1 MVGFVYTSRLKHV
14 QGVIQ
19 LIVMIEIF
27 HSTGTSPVPTKQA
40 KTRKGSWVRVTA
52 PEEGELE
59 HLAEDYGLELDLLTD
74 AMDIYETPRIE
85 REGKDVYVY
94 ARYCF
99 PRVRDVST
107 EPLLI
112 IYTEELLIT
121 IQRIESPLLDRLAQA
136 AEPVATTQRTKT
148 FLQMLTAVNTSYEKD
163 VDKINKQILSIR
175 TKLRR
180 EELNNRF
187 MVEFIDTEENLNEYL
202 IALQPQALM
211 LRNLVNGRYLPL
223 YEDDRDL
230 VEDLTLGSTE
240 LIDLITSRVKT
251 IGNIRDAYSTIV
263 ASRLND
269 IFKRLTSIGIFLAV
283 PTIVAS
289 LYGMNV
295 LLPNEDSMYA
305 FWEIVGIIAVLTT
318 LVVLIFKRLKWL

>member
-1 MVGFVYTSRLKHV
+1 
-14 QGVIQ
+14 
-19 LIVMIEIF
+19 MIEIL
-27 HSTGTSPVPTKQA
+27 HSTGSAPVPKVMKAA
-40 KTRKGSWVRVTA
+40 KKGSWVRVTEPA
-52 PEEGELE
+52 PGELE
-59 HLAEDYGLELDLLTD
+59 RLSEEYGLELDLLTD

-99 PRVRDVST
+99 PRMRDVST

-112 IYTEELLIT
+112 INTEEVLIT
-121 IQRIESPLLDRLAQA
+121 IQRIDSPLLDPLAKGKV
-136 AEPVATTQRTKT
+136 PVATSQRTKT
-148 FLQMLTAVNTSYEKD
+148 LLQILTAVNTSYEKD

-180 EELNNRF
+180 EELNNQF

-202 IALQPQALM
+202 IALKPQALM
-211 LRNLVNGRYLPL
+211 FRNLLSGRHLPL
-223 YEDDRDL
+223 YEDDKDL
-230 VEDLTLGSTE
+230 VEDLTLGTNE
-240 LIDLITSRVKT
+240 LIDLIASRVKT
-251 IGNIRDAYSTIV
+251 ISNIRDAYSAII
-263 ASRLND
+263 ASNLNN

-295 LLPNEDSMYA
+295 LLPNHDSVYA
-305 FWEIVGIIAVLTT
+305 FWEIVGIIATLTAV
-318 LVVLIFKRLKWL
+318 VVLIFKRLKWL

>member
-1 MVGFVYTSRLKHV
+1 
-14 QGVIQ
+14 
-19 LIVMIEIF
+19 MIEIL
-27 HSTGTSPVPTKQA
+27 HSTMKSPVPVRQA
-40 KTRKGSWVRVTA
+40 QARKGSWVRVVA
-52 PEEGELE
+52 PAPGDLE
-59 HLAEDYGLELDLLTD
+59 QLAQEYNIELDLLTD
-74 AMDIYETPRIE
+74 ALDIYETPRIE

-94 ARYCF
+94 ARYCY

-107 EPLLI
+107 EPILI
-112 IYTEELLIT
+112 IYTEDLLIT
-121 IQRIESPLLDRLAQA
+121 IQRIESSLLDRLIKGQ
-136 AEPVATTQRTKT
+136 EPVATSQRTKT
-148 FLQMLTAVNTSYEKD
+148 FLQILTAINNSYEKD
-163 VDKINKQILSIR
+163 VDQINKQILSIR

-180 EELNNRF
+180 EELSSKF

-240 LIDLITSRVKT
+240 LIDLISSRVKT
-251 IGNIRDAYSTIV
+251 IGNIRDAYSTII
-263 ASRLND
+263 ASNLNN

-295 LLPNEDSMYA
+295 ILPNSDSTIA
-305 FWEIVGIIAVLTT
+305 FWEILGIIVVATSF
-318 LVVLIFKRLKWL
+318 VVLLFKRLKWL

>member
-1 MVGFVYTSRLKHV
+1 
-14 QGVIQ
+14 
-19 LIVMIEIF
+19 MIEIL
-27 HSTGTSPVPTKQA
+27 HSTGTSPVPKKQA
-40 KTRKGSWVRVTA
+40 AAKKGSWVRVTEPA
-52 PEEGELE
+52 PGELE
-59 HLAEDYGLELDLLTD
+59 HLAEEYGLELDLLTD

-99 PRVRDVST
+99 PRMRDVST

-112 IYTEELLIT
+112 INTSEVLIT
-121 IQRIESPLLDRLAQA
+121 VQRIDSPLLDDFAK
-136 AEPVATTQRTKT
+136 EKMSVATTQRTKT
-148 FLQMLTAVNTSYEKD
+148 FLQILAAVNSSYDKD
-163 VDKINKQILSIR
+163 IVKINKQILSIR

-180 EELNNRF
+180 EELSSKF

-211 LRNLVNGRYLPL
+211 LRSLVKGKYLPL
-223 YEDDRDL
+223 YEDDKDL

-251 IGNIRDAYSTIV
+251 IANIRDAYSTII
-263 ASRLND
+263 ASNLNN

-295 LLPNEDSMYA
+295 LLPNHDSAYA
-305 FWEIVGIIAVLTT
+305 FWEIIAIITVLTT
-318 LVVLIFKRLKWL
+318 IVVLIFKRLKWL